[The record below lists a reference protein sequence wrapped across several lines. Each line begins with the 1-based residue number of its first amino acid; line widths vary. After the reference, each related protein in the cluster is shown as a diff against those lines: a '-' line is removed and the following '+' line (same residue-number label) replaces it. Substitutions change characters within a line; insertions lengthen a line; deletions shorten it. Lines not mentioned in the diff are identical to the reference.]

1 MNNIFDTLRES
12 HEKQRLLL
20 DTLVSTTGDSS
31 ARREFYNELK
41 NELEQ
46 HAIAEERYFYA
57 PLIEQDKTIEMSRH
71 GIAEHHAIDKIIAQL
86 DDTDFSSPGWL
97 TTMRSLKH
105 KVSHHLEEEEHRFFQ
120 MAGKVLTEQQKHTL
134 AEQYNKEMSY

>member
-20 DTLVSTTGDSS
+20 DALLSTTGDSS
-31 ARREFYNELK
+31 TRREFYAELK
-41 NELEQ
+41 QELQQ

-57 PLIEQDKTIEMSRH
+57 PLIEEDKTIEMSRH

-86 DDTDFSSPGWL
+86 DETDYIPMLLQNALSGASSDTRARHN
-97 TTMRSLKH
+97 MR
-105 KVSHHLEEEEHRFFQ
+105 
-120 MAGKVLTEQQKHTL
+120 
-134 AEQYNKEMSY
+134 